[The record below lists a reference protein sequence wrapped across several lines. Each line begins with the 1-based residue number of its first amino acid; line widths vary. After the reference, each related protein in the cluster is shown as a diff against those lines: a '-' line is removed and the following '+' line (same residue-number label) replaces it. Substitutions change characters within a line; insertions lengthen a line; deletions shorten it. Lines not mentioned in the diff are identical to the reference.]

1 MRVLDQTQ
9 GSIWDIINT
18 FGDNITKGEPLTT
31 MEHTI
36 TTESALKIAGLIVGA
51 IVVNKILKDL

>member
-1 MRVLDQTQ
+1 MRIHDQTQ
-9 GSIWDIINT
+9 GSILDIINT
-18 FGDNITKGEPLTT
+18 FGDNVAKGEPLTT

-36 TTESALKIAGLIVGA
+36 TTESAFKIAGLIIGA